1 MKCALIGKPLG
12 HSYSKEIHALIAPY
26 SYDLVELDESEVAP
40 YLKKR
45 DFDGINVT
53 IPYKQTVMPLLDEI
67 SDEAKKIGAVNTIV
81 NEDGRLVGYNT
92 DFAGM
97 RALIL
102 KNGID
107 VSGKKALVLGTGGTS
122 KTATEVL
129 KSLGAGEVIKVSR
142 TAKDGAVSYE
152 DAYKK
157 HSDAK
162 VIVNATPVG
171 MYPHE
176 NEKPVDIDR
185 LPRVD
190 AVIDA
195 IYHPLCTELVIDAK
209 RKGIKA
215 CGGLYMLVAQAVYAC
230 GLFQNK
236 EINADIIDDVYEKV
250 LTQKRNIVLVGM
262 PSCGK
267 TTIANEI
274 ARITGRVVVDT
285 DREVEKRAGV
295 SISQIFER
303 EGEGAFRALE
313 SEVVSDV
320 SSLSCAI
327 ISTGGGVPL
336 NDDNIKKLSRNGIIL
351 FLDRDVDKLVATS
364 DRPLAQNVQA
374 IKKLYEKR
382 YPIYVKCAD
391 ARIDS
396 NGSVQETINS
406 IRELTKI

>member
-26 SYDLVELDESEVAP
+26 SYDLVELDESDVAP
-40 YLKKR
+40 YLKER

-53 IPYKQTVMPLLDEI
+53 IPYKQTVMPLIDEI

-81 NEDGRLVGYNT
+81 NEGGRLVGYNT

-102 KNGID
+102 KNEID

-129 KSLGAGEVIKVSR
+129 KSLGASEVVKVSR
-142 TAKDGAVSYE
+142 TANDGAVSYA
-152 DAYKK
+152 DACER
-157 HSDAK
+157 HSDAQ

-176 NEKPVDIDR
+176 NEKPIDIDR
-185 LPRVD
+185 LPCVE

-230 GLFQNK
+230 GLFQHK

-250 LTQKRNIVLVGM
+250 LAQKRNIVLVGM

-267 TTIANEI
+267 TTIANEL
-274 ARITGRVVVDT
+274 ALLTGREVIDT
-285 DREVEKRAGV
+285 DCEVEKRAGV
-295 SISQIFER
+295 TISQIFEK
-303 EGEGAFRALE
+303 EGEGAFRKLE
-313 SEVVSDV
+313 SEVVGDAASR
-320 SSLSCAI
+320 SCVI

-336 NDDNIKKLSRNGIIL
+336 NDENVKKLSRNGIIL
-351 FLDRDVDKLVATS
+351 FLDRGVDKLVATS
-364 DRPLAQNVQA
+364 DRPLAKSVEA
-374 IKKLYEKR
+374 IRKLYKKR

-391 ARIDS
+391 VRIDS
-396 NGSVQETINS
+396 NGSVQDTINS
-406 IRELTKI
+406 IRGLLKI

>member
-40 YLKKR
+40 YLRSR

-53 IPYKQTVMPLLDEI
+53 IPYKQTVMPLIDEI
-67 SDEAKKIGAVNTIV
+67 SDEAKKIGAVNTIF
-81 NEDGRLVGYNT
+81 NEGGRLVGYNT

-102 KNGID
+102 KNGMD

-129 KSLGAGEVIKVSR
+129 RSLGASEVIKVSR
-142 TAKDGAVSYE
+142 TAKDGAVSYT
-152 DAYKK
+152 DAYEK
-157 HSDAK
+157 HSDAQ

-176 NEKPVDIDR
+176 NEKPIDIGR
-185 LPRVD
+185 LPCVE

-236 EINADIIDDVYEKV
+236 EINADVIDDVYEKV
-250 LTQKRNIVLVGM
+250 LAQKRNIVLVGM

-267 TTIANEI
+267 STIANEL
-274 ARITGRVVVDT
+274 AKLTGREAIDT
-285 DREVEKRAGV
+285 DCEVQKRAGV
-295 SISQIFER
+295 SISQIFEKD
-303 EGEGAFRALE
+303 GEGAFRKLE

-320 SSLSCAI
+320 ASRSCVI
-327 ISTGGGVPL
+327 VSTGGGVPL
-336 NDDNIKKLSRNGIIL
+336 NDENVKKLARNGIIL
-351 FLDRDVDKLVATS
+351 FLDRNVDKLMATS
-364 DRPLAQNVQA
+364 DRPLAQNAEA
-374 IKKLYEKR
+374 IKNLYEKR
-382 YPIYVKCAD
+382 YPIYLKCAD

-396 NGSVQETINS
+396 NGSVQDTINS
-406 IRELTKI
+406 IRGLLKI

>member
-1 MKCALIGKPLG
+1 
-12 HSYSKEIHALIAPY
+12 
-26 SYDLVELDESEVAP
+26 
-40 YLKKR
+40 
-45 DFDGINVT
+45 
-53 IPYKQTVMPLLDEI
+53 
-67 SDEAKKIGAVNTIV
+67 
-81 NEDGRLVGYNT
+81 
-92 DFAGM
+92 
-97 RALIL
+97 
-102 KNGID
+102 
-107 VSGKKALVLGTGGTS
+107 
-122 KTATEVL
+122 
-129 KSLGAGEVIKVSR
+129 
-142 TAKDGAVSYE
+142 
-152 DAYKK
+152 
-157 HSDAK
+157 
-162 VIVNATPVG
+162 
-171 MYPHE
+171 
-176 NEKPVDIDR
+176 
-185 LPRVD
+185 
-190 AVIDA
+190 
-195 IYHPLCTELVIDAK
+195 
-209 RKGIKA
+209 
-215 CGGLYMLVAQAVYAC
+215 MLVAQAVYAC

-274 ARITGRVVVDT
+274 ARITGRLVVDT

>member
-185 LPRVD
+185 LPRVN
-190 AVIDA
+190 AIINA
-195 IYHPLCTELVIDAK
+195 IYHS
-209 RKGIKA
+209 
-215 CGGLYMLVAQAVYAC
+215 YH
-230 GLFQNK
+230 
-236 EINADIIDDVYEKV
+236 
-250 LTQKRNIVLVGM
+250 
-262 PSCGK
+262 
-267 TTIANEI
+267 
-274 ARITGRVVVDT
+274 
-285 DREVEKRAGV
+285 
-295 SISQIFER
+295 
-303 EGEGAFRALE
+303 
-313 SEVVSDV
+313 
-320 SSLSCAI
+320 
-327 ISTGGGVPL
+327 
-336 NDDNIKKLSRNGIIL
+336 
-351 FLDRDVDKLVATS
+351 
-364 DRPLAQNVQA
+364 
-374 IKKLYEKR
+374 
-382 YPIYVKCAD
+382 
-391 ARIDS
+391 
-396 NGSVQETINS
+396 
-406 IRELTKI
+406 